1 LLRPVQ
7 AQAPPNSA
15 ADSPTKFWGP
25 FVTSTGDVEIDVNRR
40 GIAVRVEVPREFLN
54 NVAGGENDTHFI
66 QSDIRNDYYYY
77 STVDEA
83 KHWSHEENR
92 TVSQAPCYKPNFGIY
107 DPNAPWCVEI
117 WNYLNGT
124 FLNFTAPRFVR
135 FKGLNAPPIAGIYNV
150 TLFVAN
156 HTNSLNLPDFI
167 HAWNTTFFVPVSM
180 SDNPGSISGTICD
193 DDTSGCSTILAKG
206 VVLAKNT
213 AGQVVARG
221 FVNQTTGAFNVPGLA
236 PGTYQ
241 VQASA
246 GLFNGVAYSLSDP
259 ISVPVSGGHNGSPGS
274 IHLHRAPQVCGKITY
289 ENDNPIPVPI
299 LHSLS
304 DHPYLTKIGVKA
316 DSYKLN
322 ITVEGYD
329 PSGHTFRNMTTSLDQ
344 ASDNFILITGLG
356 EMYFGGDPYGTE
368 FAGLPPVSSG
378 SYQMSLRFSITGYL
392 QKFTETVTVSVAAGR
407 TFPLQCNNPN
417 PNPVV
422 MLSAGVITADIQFFN
437 LAVPETPAQAEIS
450 TDLSSPSGS
459 LFGGNILVQAYDHS
473 GALRGVTVVNGTANG
488 ITTYKDVTSLRLY
501 IIGFSEFYYRTLS
514 GPWGEEDSGL
524 SGDLSG
530 YTLNVRIRGYNQTTN
545 PIISLPAGGNATA
558 AIRMTRGGAISVDV
572 FSFDNRPRTRA
583 AQAAQEFRFLNLA
596 IPVAARVYFYD
607 QSGVSV
613 GYVERFMVIKSASNP
628 LGVNSKSFNVV
639 FTGMNWGLKEIWY
652 YNDLPTFLGD
662 ETYTIKAYT
671 LGYVQQKE
679 IAIFVGQAG
688 VGTAAVTLFIG
699 NEVAITAPIYLQP
712 VLFGQ
717 VSEHAHAIGEAFSDS
732 GLAGAETDNVTA
744 GTKTLG
750 FTLFGF
756 GAMEV
761 NATFPFE
768 GQGHFFYVDS
778 TGQRHFDYGLDV
790 GSYTAQIPEF
800 GFNVH
805 LTQLTAS
812 TTTFTD
818 LFLESGVLIS
828 MITMAKVFENE
839 NLPNPIAGWVAGSAG
854 SEVMPLSWVR
864 VDAFNGSFDRSVP
877 TLDGVYDGPGALF
890 LPAGL
895 YNITF
900 SVPFYKTSGVTV
912 NFPVDWAGSYPLLPP
927 DGYLCPINNA
937 GLPCDPPLE
946 ISGSPAGGSS
956 SPGVLVLTSQLN
968 LRKDS
973 YSSVSYFWS
982 ASQGRLNATSG
993 RAVLWTRTNQTEGN
1007 VTIYASALVNTG
1019 SGPTLLFS
1027 AEYTPTDQAIPEFH
1041 ASPSTLMAAI
1051 LLSLAVLVVNRKT
1064 RNELPRSR
1072 KSALPRKNNR
1082 KM

>member
-1 LLRPVQ
+1 
-7 AQAPPNSA
+7 
-15 ADSPTKFWGP
+15 
-25 FVTSTGDVEIDVNRR
+25 VEIDVNRR

-54 NVAGGENDTHFI
+54 NVAGDENDTHFI

-83 KHWSHEENR
+83 RHWSHEENR
-92 TVSQAPCYKPNFGIY
+92 TASQAPCYKPNFGIY

-117 WNYLNGT
+117 WNYLNGK
-124 FLNFTAPRFVR
+124 FLNFTGPRFIR
-135 FKGLNAPPIAGIYNV
+135 FTNLNAPSIAGSYNV

-156 HTNSLNLPDFI
+156 HTNSLHLPDFI
-167 HAWNTTFFVPVSM
+167 DAWNTTFFVPVSM

-193 DDTSGCSTILAKG
+193 DDTSGCSPILAKG

-221 FVNQTTGAFNVPGLA
+221 FVNQTTGAFSVTGLA

-259 ISVPVSGGHNGSPGS
+259 ISVSVSGGHNGSPGS

-322 ITVEGYD
+322 ITVEGVD
-329 PSGHTFRNMTTSLDQ
+329 PSGHIFRNMTTSLDQ
-344 ASDNFILITGLG
+344 ASDDFILITGLG
-356 EMYFGGDPYGTE
+356 EKYFGGDPYGTE
-368 FAGLPPVSSG
+368 FAGLPPVATG
-378 SYQMSLRFSITGYL
+378 SYQMTLNFYITGYL

-407 TFPLQCNNPN
+407 TSPLQCNNPN
-417 PNPVV
+417 PSPVV

-437 LAVPETPAQAEIS
+437 LGVPETPAQAEIS

-459 LFGGNILVQAYDHS
+459 LFGGNILIQAYDHS

-488 ITTYKDVTSLRLY
+488 ITTYKDLTSLRLY

-514 GPWGEEDSGL
+514 GPWGEYDSGIP
-524 SGDLSG
+524 GDLSG

-545 PIISLPAGGNATA
+545 PIISLPGGGNATA

-572 FSFDNRPRTRA
+572 LSFDNRPGTRA
-583 AQAAQEFRFLNLA
+583 AQAALPFRFLNLS
-596 IPVAARVYFYD
+596 IPVVARVYFD
-607 QSGVSV
+607 DSGTVV
-613 GYVERFMVIKSASNP
+613 GYVERVMVIKSAIAP
-628 LGVNSKSFNVV
+628 LGVSTKSFNVV
-639 FTGMNWGLKEIWY
+639 FTGMNWNLPILWY
-652 YNDLPTFLGD
+652 YSKPDRDGLGRDSPTFLGD
-662 ETYTIKAYT
+662 HSYSIKAYT
-671 LGYVQQKE
+671 LGYVQQRDVSS
-679 IAIFVGQAG
+679 FVGMAG
-688 VGTAAVTLFIG
+688 VARSAVTLFIG
-699 NEVAITAPIYLQP
+699 NEVDITGPVYLQP
-712 VLFGQ
+712 TLFGQ
-717 VSEHAHAIGEAFSDS
+717 VPEHAHAIGEVFSGS
-732 GLAGAETDNVTA
+732 LTGAETANVTA

-750 FTLFGF
+750 FTIFGF
-756 GAMEV
+756 GATEV
-761 NATFPFE
+761 NASLPFV
-768 GQGHFFYVDS
+768 GQGHFFYVDP
-778 TGQRHFDYGLDV
+778 TGTTYFDYGLDV
-790 GSYTAQIPEF
+790 GSYAAHIPEF

-805 LTQLTAS
+805 FTAY
-812 TTTFTD
+812 TADPTVTFQD
-818 LFLESGVLIS
+818 LFLQLSPFIS
-828 MITMAKVFENE
+828 MVTMAKVFENE
-839 NLPNPIAGWVAGSAG
+839 NLPHPIAGWVAGSGG
-854 SEVMPLSWVR
+854 SDVMPLSWVH
-864 VDAFNGSFDRSVP
+864 VEAVNGTFDRFVP

-890 LPAGL
+890 LPAGV

-946 ISGSPAGGSS
+946 IFGSPAGGSS
-956 SPGVLVLTSQLN
+956 SPGALVLTSQLN

-973 YSSVSYFWS
+973 YSGVSYFWS

-993 RAVLWTRTNQTEGN
+993 RAVFWTRTNQTEGN

-1027 AEYTPTDQAIPEFH
+1027 AEYTPPDQAIPEFH

-1072 KSALPRKNNR
+1072 KSALPRKNSR